1 MKGKKDKVSVE
12 GKLLLLFT
20 FCYCLKFSHE
30 NTYVLLGSKE
40 EERQKWKKDWG
51 GGERTHSSKIVK
63 RGTLKPDVM
72 NMITINEESP

>member
-40 EERQKWKKDWG
+40 EERQK
-51 GGERTHSSKIVK
+51 
-63 RGTLKPDVM
+63 
-72 NMITINEESP
+72 